1 MIGIIVA
8 GHGNFASG
16 ITSTVNL
23 IAGEQDDYIAVDFIE
38 GMSGEVLVEKIDQA
52 IKNLE
57 TNDILIFTDILG
69 GAPFRSAST
78 LAQSAPHIANAN
90 IEVISGVNAQ
100 MLLEACLEREEYDDV
115 ASLADDIITSGR
127 EGISSLKL
135 ELKEK
140 AAQKAAQ
147 THTDDGGI

>member
-8 GHGNFASG
+8 GHGNFATG

-23 IAGEQDDYIAVDFIE
+23 VAGEQDDYMAVDFIE
-38 GMSGEVLVEKIDQA
+38 GMSGEELVEKIDHA
-52 IKNLE
+52 IKTLK

-78 LAQSAPHIANAN
+78 LAQSAPHITDAN
-90 IEVISGVNAQ
+90 IEVISGTNAQ
-100 MLLEACLEREEYDDV
+100 MILEACLEREEYDDV
-115 ASLADDIITSGR
+115 ASLANDIIVSGR

-147 THTDDGGI
+147 NTEDGGI